1 MKDTLG
7 EVGTVRRLS
16 TICLALLVVSLGVSP
31 AYLRAAPAAELVMS
45 SYGGQ
50 LDEPFRWF
58 LADPLERQTGAKVSL
73 VPSLSLEVLAKIKA
87 SPANP
92 PFDVIVLDEGPHLQ
106 AVADG
111 LVERVDEKKVPNLAQ
126 VYPAYRKVT
135 GGFGVPQA
143 YSVVG
148 IAYNTKKIKTR
159 PTSWRDL
166 FRPEYKG
173 QVGTVN
179 LNSSLGVAFL
189 VMLARINGGG
199 EGNIEPG
206 FQAYKTL
213 MSSVSAVA
221 PRPGAL
227 AALFERDEVAI
238 APLWN
243 NTILALRGKGLPV
256 DWVVPKEGAVVV
268 MSVMNMVANTK
279 QPDLAARFINEAI
292 SGEYQLKAAVT
303 PYFFGP
309 TNSRVNLPAAMRQ
322 YLPTRPEEVAQLVSL
337 DWITVNRNRQAWTD
351 RFNRELGR

>member
-1 MKDTLG
+1 MKRFF
-7 EVGTVRRLS
+7 VV
-16 TICLALLVVSLGVSP
+16 CLAVVLGAAMTGPSP
-31 AYLRAAPAAELVMS
+31 LGAAPVPEIVMS

-58 LADPLERQTGAKVSL
+58 LADPFERRTGARVTL

-111 LVERVDEKKVPNLAQ
+111 LVQRLDEKAVPNLAQ
-126 VYPAYRKVT
+126 VYPAYRRVT
-135 GGFGVPQA
+135 QGFGVPQA

-148 IAYNTKKIKTR
+148 LAYNTRKVRTP

-166 FRPEYKG
+166 FKAEYKG
-173 QVGTVN
+173 QVGVVN

-189 VMLARINGGG
+189 VMLARMNGGG
-199 EGNIEPG
+199 EANIEPG
-206 FQAYKTL
+206 FQAFKTL
-213 MSSVSAVA
+213 MGSVSAVA

-243 NTILALRGKGLPV
+243 NTILTLREKGLPV
-256 DWVVPKEGAVVV
+256 DWVVPKEGAIVV
-268 MSVMNMVANTK
+268 MSVMNIVANTRN
-279 QPDLAARFINEAI
+279 PGLAAQFINEAI
-292 SGEYQLKAAVT
+292 GRDYQLKAAIS

-309 TNSRVNLPAAMRQ
+309 TNSGVNLPAAMRR
-322 YLPTRPEEVAQLVSL
+322 YLPTRPEEVEQLLSL
-337 DWITVNRNRQAWTD
+337 DWTAVNRNRQAWTD

>member
-1 MKDTLG
+1 MK
-7 EVGTVRRLS
+7 RLFA
-16 TICLALLVVSLGVSP
+16 ICLVLLLGCAVAP
-31 AYLRAAPAAELVMS
+31 QTRAGAAPSAELVLS

-58 LADPLERQTGAKVSL
+58 LADPFERQTGAKVSL

-106 AVADG
+106 AAADG
-111 LVERVDEKKVPNLAQ
+111 LVQRLDDKRVPNLAQ
-126 VYPAYRKVT
+126 VYPAYRRVT

-148 IAYNTKKIKTR
+148 IAYNTKKIKDR

-189 VMLARINGGG
+189 VMLARMNGGG

-213 MSSVSAVA
+213 MASVSAVA

-243 NTILALRGKGLPV
+243 NTILTLREKGLPV

-268 MSVMNMVANTK
+268 MSVMNMVTNTK
-279 QPDLAARFINEAI
+279 QPDLAVRFINDAI
-292 SGEYQLKAAVT
+292 SSEYQLKAAVT

-309 TNSRVNLPAAMRQ
+309 TNSRVNLPAAMRRF
-322 YLPTRPEEVAQLVSL
+322 LPTRPEEVAQLVSL
-337 DWITVNRNRQAWTD
+337 DWSTINRNRQAWTD

>member
-1 MKDTLG
+1 MILAVVALVAWAVIPTL
-7 EVGTVRRLS
+7 E
-16 TICLALLVVSLGVSP
+16 
-31 AYLRAAPAAELVMS
+31 AAPAPELVMS

-58 LADPLERQTGAKVSL
+58 LADPFERSTGARVTL

-87 SPANP
+87 SPGNP

-111 LVERVDEKKVPNLAQ
+111 LVQRLSQRAVPNLGQ
-126 VYPAYRKVT
+126 VYPEYRKVT
-135 GGFGVPQA
+135 AGFGVPQA

-148 IAYNTKKIKTR
+148 LAYNTRKVKTP

-166 FRPEYKG
+166 FKPEFKG
-173 QVGTVN
+173 QVGVVN

-189 VMLARINGGG
+189 VMLARLNGGG
-199 EGNIEPG
+199 EAKIEPG
-206 FQAYKTL
+206 FDSFKAL
-213 MSSVSAVA
+213 MPSVSAVA

-243 NTILALRGKGLPV
+243 NTILTLRERGLPV
-256 DWVVPKEGAVVV
+256 DWVIPKEGAIVV
-268 MSVMNMVANTK
+268 MSVMNMVTNTK
-279 QPDLAARFINEAI
+279 QPDLVAQFINGAI
-292 SGEYQLKAAVT
+292 SRDYQIKAAVS

-309 TNSRVNLPAAMRQ
+309 TNSSVNLPMAMRR
-322 YLPTRPEEVAQLVSL
+322 YLPVRPEEVAQLLAL
-337 DWITVNRNRQAWTD
+337 DWTTINKSRQAWTD
-351 RFNRELGR
+351 RFNREFGR

>member
-1 MKDTLG
+1 MRQLVTVTL
-7 EVGTVRRLS
+7 VL
-16 TICLALLVVSLGVSP
+16 LLVASGLGLS
-31 AYLRAAPAAELVMS
+31 ALRAASAPEIVMS

-58 LADPLERQTGAKVSL
+58 LADPFEQRTGARVTL
-73 VPSLSLEVLAKIKA
+73 VPSLSLEVIAKIKA
-87 SPANP
+87 SPTSP
-92 PFDVIVLDEGPHLQ
+92 PFDVILLDEGPHLQ
-106 AVADG
+106 AAADG
-111 LVERVDEKKVPNLAQ
+111 IVQRLDERTVPNIAQ

-135 GGFGVPQA
+135 HGFGVPQA

-148 IAYNTKKIKTR
+148 LAYNTKRVKTP

-166 FRPEYKG
+166 FNPEFKG

-189 VMLARINGGG
+189 VMLAKLYGGS
-199 EGNIEPG
+199 EADIEPG
-206 FQAYKTL
+206 FAACKTL
-213 MSSVSAVA
+213 MSNVSAVA

-243 NTILALRGKGLPV
+243 NTILTLREKGLAV

-268 MSVMNMVANTK
+268 MSVMNMVTNTK
-279 QPDLAARFINEAI
+279 QPDLAARFINGAI
-292 SGEYQLKAAVT
+292 SSEYQLKAAVT

-322 YLPTRPEEVAQLVSL
+322 YLPIRPEEVAQLVSL
-337 DWITVNRNRQAWTD
+337 DWVTVNRNRQAWTD

>member
-1 MKDTLG
+1 M
-7 EVGTVRRLS
+7 RRF
-16 TICLALLVVSLGVSP
+16 LLLCVAAVLIAQVATPTG
-31 AYLRAAPAAELVMS
+31 LRAAPAPEIVMS

-58 LADPLERQTGAKVSL
+58 LADPFERRTGARVTL

-106 AVADG
+106 AVADS
-111 LVERVDEKKVPNLAQ
+111 LVQRLDEKAVPNLAQ

-135 GGFGVPQA
+135 KGFGVPQA

-148 IAYNTKKIKTR
+148 LAYNTKRVKTP

-166 FRPEYKG
+166 FKPEYKG
-173 QVGTVN
+173 QVGVVN

-189 VMLARINGGG
+189 VMLAKMNGGS
-199 EGNIEPG
+199 EENIEPG
-206 FQAYKTL
+206 FQAFKNL
-213 MSSVSAVA
+213 MGNVSVVA

-227 AALFERDEVAI
+227 GALFERDEVAI

-243 NTILALRGKGLPV
+243 NTILTLREKGLPV
-256 DWVVPKEGAVVV
+256 DWVVPKEGAIVV
-268 MSVMNMVANTK
+268 MSVMNMVTNTK
-279 QPDLAARFINEAI
+279 YPPLAAQFISDAI
-292 SGEYQLKAAVT
+292 GREYQLKAAVP

-309 TNSRVNLPAAMRQ
+309 TNSGVNLPSAMRR
-322 YLPTRPEEVAQLVSL
+322 YLPTRPEEVEQLLSQ
-337 DWITVNRNRQAWTD
+337 DWTAINKNRQAWTD
-351 RFNRELGR
+351 RFNREFGR

>member
-1 MKDTLG
+1 MTRFALA
-7 EVGTVRRLS
+7 VLVV
-16 TICLALLVVSLGVSP
+16 ILALPAFAPGV
-31 AYLRAAPAAELVMS
+31 LRAAPVPEIVMS

-58 LADPLERQTGAKVSL
+58 LADPFERRTGARVTL
-73 VPSLSLEVLAKIKA
+73 VPSLSLEVIAKIKA
-87 SPANP
+87 SAANP

-106 AVADG
+106 AAADN
-111 LVERVDEKKVPNLAQ
+111 LVQRLDDRAIPNLAQ
-126 VYPAYRKVT
+126 VYPAYRRVT
-135 GGFGVPQA
+135 NGYGVPQA

-148 IAYNTKKIKTR
+148 LAYNTRKVRTP

-166 FRPEYKG
+166 FKPEFKG

-189 VMLARINGGG
+189 VMLARLNGGG
-199 EGNIEPG
+199 EANIEPG
-206 FQAYKTL
+206 FAAYKNL
-213 MSSVSAVA
+213 MGSVSAVA

-243 NTILALRGKGLPV
+243 NTILTLRERNLPV
-256 DWVVPKEGAVVV
+256 DWVVPREGAVVV

-279 QPDLAARFINEAI
+279 QPALAAQFINDAI
-292 SGEYQLKAAVT
+292 GRDYQLKAAIQ

-309 TNSRVNLPAAMRQ
+309 TNRGVNLPSAMRR
-322 YLPTRPEEVAQLVSL
+322 YLPTRPEEVEQLLSL
-337 DWITVNRNRQAWTD
+337 DWTTINRNRDAWTD

>member
-1 MKDTLG
+1 M
-7 EVGTVRRLS
+7 RRLLLL
-16 TICLALLVVSLGVSP
+16 CVAVALITQVATPTG
-31 AYLRAAPAAELVMS
+31 LRAAPVPEIVMS

-58 LADPLERQTGAKVSL
+58 LADPFERRTGARVTL

-87 SPANP
+87 SQANP

-111 LVERVDEKKVPNLAQ
+111 LVQRVDEKTVPNLAQ

-135 GGFGVPQA
+135 KGFGVPQA

-148 IAYNTKKIKTR
+148 LAYNTKKVKTP
-159 PTSWRDL
+159 PTSWKDL
-166 FRPEYKG
+166 FKPEYKG
-173 QVGTVN
+173 QVGVVN

-189 VMLARINGGG
+189 VMLAKMNGGS
-199 EGNIEPG
+199 EENIEPG
-206 FQAYKTL
+206 FQAFKNL
-213 MSSVSAVA
+213 MGSVSAVA

-243 NTILALRGKGLPV
+243 NTILTLRERGLPV
-256 DWVVPKEGAVVV
+256 DWVVPKEGAIVI

-279 QPDLAARFINEAI
+279 YAPLAAEFISDAI
-292 SGEYQLKAAVT
+292 GRDYQLKAAVP

-309 TNSRVNLPAAMRQ
+309 TNSGVNLPSAMRR
-322 YLPTRPEEVAQLVSL
+322 YLPTRPEEVEQLLSL
-337 DWITVNRNRQAWTD
+337 DWTAINKNRQAWTD
-351 RFNRELGR
+351 RFNREFGR

>member
-1 MKDTLG
+1 MK
-7 EVGTVRRLS
+7 RLVLVW
-16 TICLALLVVSLGVSP
+16 LAAILVAEAFGI
-31 AYLRAAPAAELVMS
+31 AALRAAPVPEIVMS

-58 LADPLERQTGAKVSL
+58 LADPFERRTGARVTL
-73 VPSLSLEVLAKIKA
+73 VPSLSLEVIAKIKA

-111 LVERVDEKKVPNLAQ
+111 ITQRLDDKMVPNLAQ
-126 VYPAYRKVT
+126 VYPQYRRMT
-135 GGFGVPQA
+135 QGYGVPQA

-148 IAYNTKKIKTR
+148 LAYNTKKVKT
-159 PTSWRDL
+159 PPGSWRDL

-173 QVGTVN
+173 LVGTVN

-199 EGNIEPG
+199 EANIEPG
-206 FQAYKTL
+206 FAAYKTL

-227 AALFERDEVAI
+227 ASLFEREEVVI
-238 APLWN
+238 GPLWN
-243 NTILALRGKGLPV
+243 NTILTLREKGLPV

-268 MSVMNMVANTK
+268 MSIMNMVTNTK
-279 QPDLAARFINEAI
+279 NAGLAAQFINDAI
-292 SGEYQLKAAVT
+292 SRDYQLKAAIS

-309 TNSRVNLPAAMRQ
+309 TNSGVNLPAAMRR
-322 YLPTRPEEVAQLVSL
+322 YLPTRPEEVEQLLSL
-337 DWITVNRNRQAWTD
+337 DWTTINKSRQTWTD
-351 RFNRELGR
+351 RFNRDLSR

>member
-1 MKDTLG
+1 M
-7 EVGTVRRLS
+7 RRF
-16 TICLALLVVSLGVSP
+16 LLVCVAVILAAQVMGQ
-31 AYLRAAPAAELVMS
+31 ATLRAAPVPEIVMS

-58 LADPLERQTGAKVSL
+58 LADPFERRTGARVTL
-73 VPSLSLEVLAKIKA
+73 VPSLSLEVIAKIKA
-87 SPANP
+87 SPADP

-111 LVERVDEKKVPNLAQ
+111 LVQRLDDKSVPNLAQ

-135 GGFGVPQA
+135 QGFGVPQA

-148 IAYNTKKIKTR
+148 LAYNTKKVKTP

-166 FRPEYKG
+166 FKPEYKG
-173 QVGTVN
+173 QVGVVN

-189 VMLARINGGG
+189 VMLAKMNGGG

-206 FQAYKTL
+206 FQAFKTL
-213 MSSVSAVA
+213 MGSVSAVA

-243 NTILALRGKGLPV
+243 NTILTLREKGLPV
-256 DWVVPKEGAVVV
+256 DWVVPKEGAIVV
-268 MSVMNMVANTK
+268 MSVMNMVTNTK
-279 QPDLAARFINEAI
+279 NPALAAQFISDAI
-292 SGEYQLKAAVT
+292 SRDYQLKAAIP

-309 TNSRVNLPAAMRQ
+309 TNSGVNLPAALRR
-322 YLPTRPEEVAQLVSL
+322 YLPTRPEEVEQLLSL
-337 DWITVNRNRQAWTD
+337 DWTAINKNRQAWTD
-351 RFNRELGR
+351 RFSRELGR

>member
-1 MKDTLG
+1 MRQIVPVT
-7 EVGTVRRLS
+7 
-16 TICLALLVVSLGVSP
+16 LALLLAASALGLS
-31 AYLRAAPAAELVMS
+31 ALRAAPAPEIVMS

-58 LADPLERQTGAKVSL
+58 LADPFERRTGARVTL
-73 VPSLSLEVLAKIKA
+73 VPSLSLEVIAKIKA

-111 LVERVDEKKVPNLAQ
+111 IVQRIDERIVPNLAQ
-126 VYPAYRKVT
+126 VYPAYQKVT
-135 GGFGVPQA
+135 HGFGVPQA

-148 IAYNTKKIKTR
+148 LAYNTKKVRTP

-166 FRPEYKG
+166 FKAEFKG
-173 QVGTVN
+173 QVGVVN

-189 VMLARINGGG
+189 VMLAQLNGGG
-199 EGNIEPG
+199 AANIEPG
-206 FQAYKTL
+206 FAAFKDL
-213 MSSVSAVA
+213 MGSVSAVA

-243 NTILALRGKGLPV
+243 NTILTLREKGLPV
-256 DWVVPKEGAVVV
+256 DWVVPKEGAIVV
-268 MSVMNMVANTK
+268 MSVMNIVTNTK
-279 QPDLAARFINEAI
+279 QPQLTAQFVNDAI
-292 SGEYQLKAAVT
+292 SKEYQLKAAIP

-309 TNSRVNLPAAMRQ
+309 TNSGVNLPVALRR
-322 YLPTRPEEVAQLVSL
+322 YLPTRPEEVARLLSL
-337 DWITVNRNRQAWTD
+337 DWTVINRNRQAWTD
-351 RFNRELGR
+351 RFNREFAR

>member
-1 MKDTLG
+1 M
-7 EVGTVRRLS
+7 RR
-16 TICLALLVVSLGVSP
+16 IAVVVLAVFLVASVPVLAPV
-31 AYLRAAPAAELVMS
+31 ALRAAPVPEIVMS

-58 LADPLERQTGAKVSL
+58 LADPFEQRTGARVTL
-73 VPSLSLEVLAKIKA
+73 VPSQSLEVIAKIKA
-87 SPANP
+87 SPTSP
-92 PFDVIVLDEGPHLQ
+92 PFDVILLDEGPHLQ
-106 AVADG
+106 AAADG
-111 LVERVDEKKVPNLAQ
+111 IVQRLDERTVPNIAQ

-135 GGFGVPQA
+135 HGFGVPQA

-148 IAYNTKKIKTR
+148 LAYNTKRVKTP

-166 FRPEYKG
+166 FKPEFRG

-189 VMLARINGGG
+189 VMLAKLYGGS
-199 EGNIEPG
+199 EANIEPG
-206 FQAYKTL
+206 FAAYKAL

-243 NTILALRGKGLPV
+243 NTILTLREKGLPV
-256 DWVVPKEGAVVV
+256 DWVVPKEGAIVV
-268 MSVMNMVANTK
+268 MSVMNMVTDTK
-279 QPDLAARFINEAI
+279 QAQLAAQFINDAI
-292 SGEYQLKAAVT
+292 SKDYQLKAAVT

-309 TNSRVNLPAAMRQ
+309 TNGGVNLPSAMRR
-322 YLPTRPEEVAQLVSL
+322 YLPTRPEEVAQLLSL
-337 DWITVNRNRQAWTD
+337 DWTTINLSRQAWAD
-351 RFNRELGR
+351 RFNREFGR